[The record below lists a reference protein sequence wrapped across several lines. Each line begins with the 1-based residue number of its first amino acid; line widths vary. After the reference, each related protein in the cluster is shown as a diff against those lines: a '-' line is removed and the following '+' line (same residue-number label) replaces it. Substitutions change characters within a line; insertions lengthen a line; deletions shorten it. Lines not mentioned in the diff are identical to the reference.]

1 MQLVIFDMDG
11 TLVDSQ
17 HIIVAA
23 MDRAFEGIGAAA
35 PSRAET
41 LSIVGLSLHE
51 AMHALTG
58 ADDTTV
64 QALAERYKAAFQDL
78 RRDPAHHEPLY
89 PGAAEALDALSCKDE
104 VLLGI
109 ATGKS
114 QRGVEAVLQRF
125 DWQGRFMTI
134 QTADGHP
141 SKPHPSMIE
150 TALAETGV
158 VADRAV
164 MIGDTVFDM
173 QMASAAGVP
182 GIGVAWGYHDAAHLM
197 PAGAGVVAQDYG
209 DLMRILDTPMAGS
222 SIYQPTGAQP

>member
-1 MQLVIFDMDG
+1 MRLVIFDMDG

-23 MDRAFEGIGAAA
+23 MDRAFEDVGASA
-35 PSRAET
+35 PSREET
-41 LSIVGLSLHE
+41 LSIVGLSLRE

-58 ADDTTV
+58 ADDETV
-64 QALAERYKAAFQDL
+64 ARLADCYKAAFQEL
-78 RRDPAHHEPLY
+78 RQDPSHHEPLY
-89 PGAAEALDALSCKDE
+89 PGAAEALDALAAEDE

-114 QRGVEAVLQRF
+114 QRGVEKVLERF
-125 DWQGRFMTI
+125 SWEGRFLTV

-141 SKPHPSMIE
+141 SKPHPSMIK

-158 VADRAV
+158 EANRAV

-173 QMASAAGVP
+173 QMASAAGVR
-182 GIGVAWGYHDAAHLM
+182 GIGVAWGYHDEAHLM
-197 PAGAGVVAQDYG
+197 PAGAWIVASDYA
-209 DLMRILDTPMAGS
+209 DLMGILNNGAGR
-222 SIYQPTGAQP
+222 AHE